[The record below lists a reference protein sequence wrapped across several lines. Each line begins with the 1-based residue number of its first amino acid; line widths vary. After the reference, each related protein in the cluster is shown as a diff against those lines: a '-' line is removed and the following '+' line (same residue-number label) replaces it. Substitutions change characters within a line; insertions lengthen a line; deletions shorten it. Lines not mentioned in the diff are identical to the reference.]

1 MRTPGSRSA
10 RGFVL
15 LAVLAALVVM
25 ALIATAIATLAER
38 AIEDERALEASLD
51 GRLAMHSTEATLLY
65 LLASQRMTLGGLT
78 VDMQVTRT
86 EDEIASNEVAMP
98 VSPIGNEIRLD
109 GRSYRGVGPA
119 RFALQDDRGR
129 LSPGW
134 VDPAL
139 RSRLVAQLGGDPIRA
154 EDLFATLVDYQDTD
168 DLPRL
173 NGAEAEEY
181 RAAGL
186 PPPPNRPLANP
197 LELRGVLGWRDL
209 LAPLDDAA
217 LMERFTLSR
226 VPSVNVNTA
235 PPIVLRSLFD
245 VDEATARRAVA
256 FREGAPFTSS
266 FDVWRSTGL
275 VVGEDGGFMVFPGQ
289 SLTIATWAPGA
300 GARRVRQWQLTPL
313 DDGGAPW
320 RSEYGLRL
328 PAPPLEP
335 RLDALADPPA
345 PLFRDPPAAA
355 R

>member
-1 MRTPGSRSA
+1 
-10 RGFVL
+10 
-15 LAVLAALVVM
+15 
-25 ALIATAIATLAER
+25 
-38 AIEDERALEASLD
+38 
-51 GRLAMHSTEATLLY
+51 
-65 LLASQRMTLGGLT
+65 
-78 VDMQVTRT
+78 
-86 EDEIASNEVAMP
+86 
-98 VSPIGNEIRLD
+98 
-109 GRSYRGVGPA
+109 
-119 RFALQDDRGR
+119 
-129 LSPGW
+129 
-134 VDPAL
+134 
-139 RSRLVAQLGGDPIRA
+139 
-154 EDLFATLVDYQDTD
+154 
-168 DLPRL
+168 
-173 NGAEAEEY
+173 
-181 RAAGL
+181 
-186 PPPPNRPLANP
+186 
-197 LELRGVLGWRDL
+197 L

-266 FDVWRSTGL
+266 FDVWRSMGL